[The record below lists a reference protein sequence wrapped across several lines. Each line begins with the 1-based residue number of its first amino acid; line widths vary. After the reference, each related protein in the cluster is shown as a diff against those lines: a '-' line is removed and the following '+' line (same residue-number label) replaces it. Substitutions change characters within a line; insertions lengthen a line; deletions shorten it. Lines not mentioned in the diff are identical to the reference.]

1 MVMFVLLAWVREIII
16 KPLPGY
22 PIPGPVFDF
31 ADGKALGPP
40 DFRRRRSSP
49 VYSRFKGKNRSSAV
63 PSIIMVTAKA
73 HAIAENIMRLVRF
86 DGGKTG
92 LMVQLASG
100 PHVLDVVGSL
110 DALSPDDPISQ
121 GILNG
126 ILKDRGSWA
135 PLIEHWEQAR
145 SGLRRLAW
153 LALANPDRPQ
163 LVIRRAG
170 EARLAQPLGNPGRIA
185 TLDIGESS
193 EVARD
198 PTGCEAMKGQ
208 FGIPSPANTQ
218 VTLII
223 PFRDKIRSVEISLP
237 PQGS

>member
-1 MVMFVLLAWVREIII
+1 M
-16 KPLPGY
+16 K
-22 PIPGPVFDF
+22 
-31 ADGKALGPP
+31 
-40 DFRRRRSSP
+40 
-49 VYSRFKGKNRSSAV
+49 
-63 PSIIMVTAKA
+63 
-73 HAIAENIMRLVRF
+73 LVRF

-100 PHVLDVVGSL
+100 PHVIDVIGSL
-110 DALSPDDPISQ
+110 GALAPDDPISQ

-145 SGLRRLAW
+145 SGLRRLAS
-153 LALANPDRPQ
+153 LALANPDGPH
-163 LVIRRAG
+163 LVICRAD
-170 EARLAQPLGNPGRIA
+170 EARLAQPLKNPGRIA

-198 PTGCEAMKGQ
+198 STGREAMKGQ
-208 FGIPSPANTQ
+208 FGIPSPADTH
-218 VTLII
+218 VSSII

-237 PQGS
+237 FQDS